1 VSIIKLQVRKVAE
14 SRGIEN
20 PYGLAAKTGIA
31 YAICY
36 RLWHE
41 NQQRI
46 DLKTIVVLC
55 DSLDV
60 EPGDLFDYKKELDIS
75 T

>member
-1 VSIIKLQVRKVAE
+1 VPIIKLIVRDVAE
-14 SRGIEN
+14 SKGITN
-20 PYGLAAKTGIA
+20 PYVLSAQTGLG

-46 DLKTIVVLC
+46 DLKTIAVLC
-55 DSLDV
+55 EKLEV
-60 EPGDLFDYKKELDIS
+60 TPGDLFSFETQEKK
-75 T
+75 

>member
-1 VSIIKLQVRKVAE
+1 VSTIKLQVRKVAE
-14 SRGIEN
+14 SKGIEN
-20 PYGLAAKTGIA
+20 PYVLAAKTGIA

-46 DLKTIVVLC
+46 DLKTIAVLC

-60 EPGDLFDYKKELDIS
+60 VPGALFDYIK
-75 T
+75 

>member
-14 SRGIEN
+14 SKGIEN
-20 PYGLAAKTGIA
+20 PYALAAKSGIA

-46 DLKTIVVLC
+46 DLKTIAVLC
-55 DSLDV
+55 DSLKV
-60 EPGDLFDYKKELDIS
+60 TPGDLFNYIKE
-75 T
+75 